1 MFPQLWARHQTHPVI
16 LRTPNAPHHITL
28 TTRFP
33 SRLTTSQPLLTA
45 IQKALLTL
53 TLPLTATTTD
63 SGVTCL
69 GIASTLLSSG
79 QCLLQ
84 QGYFMPDLVDEW
96 SAGLDLAVRYL
107 HQHQSRRITF
117 SDLPTMKCVVLS
129 MLYPNVVIFP
139 DAEGNGNEN
148 DRISTTAHREKLA
161 SSILDALLS
170 SLDAQAEP
178 CVHVLPV
185 EGSAVH
191 HSFSAPNT
199 VLMDIPLPS
208 SRQLCQWREAAAGTA
223 TATAKQR
230 HGENWE
236 ELQLQQQHQGFTFAL
251 FDTSLESITLSSFNS
266 NNSNN
271 TQLGG
276 INLVQQSID
285 ENLFKWQDAITDVIE
300 DLTNLRLE
308 AASKGQTANEET
320 LKRALNQ
327 AKVASESFL
336 ISSGNN
342 RTGDDEEEDPATN
355 LIRKVS
361 SSFDEQNDDFDIR
374 TRAASEKLRAE
385 SRAKQE
391 SMDSF

>member
-1 MFPQLWARHQTHPVI
+1 MFG
-16 LRTPNAPHHITL
+16 
-28 TTRFP
+28 F
-33 SRLTTSQPLLTA
+33 
-45 IQKALLTL
+45 
-53 TLPLTATTTD
+53 
-63 SGVTCL
+63 
-69 GIASTLLSSG
+69 GII
-79 QCLLQ
+79 
-84 QGYFMPDLVDEW
+84 
-96 SAGLDLAVRYL
+96 SAV
-107 HQHQSRRITF
+107 
-117 SDLPTMKCVVLS
+117 
-129 MLYPNVVIFP
+129 LYPASKAMEKAMRATEI
-139 DAEGNGNEN
+139 AMNE
-148 DRISTTAHREKLA
+148 TTKLMER
-161 SSILDALLS
+161 DALRAFNEGEQA
-170 SLDAQAEP
+170 SLEWQELGKELRVLLKNIERWGKPLVGDA
-178 CVHVLPV
+178 
-185 EGSAVH
+185 
-191 HSFSAPNT
+191 N
-199 VLMDIPLPS
+199 
-208 SRQLCQWREAAAGTA
+208 
-223 TATAKQR
+223 
-230 HGENWE
+230 
-236 ELQLQQQHQGFTFAL
+236 
-251 FDTSLESITLSSFNS
+251 SLESFDLNLLGESMKDSLAEILEKSLIGIGGGNMNNNNS